1 MYAIKLPRG
10 IKIDIDNIPDDFDE
24 IISNAFQEYT
34 EGTRKE
40 YTYQDKLAFIDRC
53 RELLH
58 HSGNEEDCIMELM
71 KDRFEYEVNECGEFP
86 DESEFLSIEFMAQ
99 CYQAGKTNLY
109 AHYTGDHHVDDKIME
124 LLARVIKL
132 VMDYE

>member
-1 MYAIKLPRG
+1 MYEIKLPRG

-34 EGTRKE
+34 EGTRKG

-58 HSGNEEDCIMELM
+58 HSEDEEDCVMELM
-71 KDRFEYEVNECGEFP
+71 KGRFEYEVSECGDFP
-86 DESEFLSIEFMAQ
+86 DESDFLSIDFMAE
-99 CYQAGKTNLY
+99 CYQKGKTNLY
-109 AHYTGDHHVDDKIME
+109 AHYTGDHHKDDKIMKILE
-124 LLARVIKL
+124 TVIKI
-132 VMDYE
+132 VINFE